1 MGDAPTMI
9 PIRTGEPYPSQAY
22 DTPRYERVEIARK
35 VISAGNAICLRTRY
49 RN

>member
-9 PIRTGEPYPSQAY
+9 PIRAGEPYPSQAY